1 MPTSLPP
8 LDRLPLQW
16 QSFHTQADINVAQVY
31 VRVHADVDLQPY
43 WDAGWRLTGDIYG
56 PQCRRSHTLPARY
69 TFEDQGPGSSFL
81 AQAIL
86 PDPCFWSDQVPSL
99 YQATWQ
105 LSPPQETTIQQQA
118 LLGLRSLAIKNRQL
132 ILNTEAWEFRAAS
145 IRKLNNWSVEQYHEH
160 SLVMILEQ
168 PDSSLLKEASELGTW
183 VAAVLSGDEDAICEQ
198 LVQMAAWPAV
208 CMAIIRSPIETPERL
223 RQVAPNLILGQW
235 LQDPGDLPS
244 THWSQLLFC
253 EANTPETFSA
263 YTEGCSLPLIA
274 VRSGNDM
281 SSAADVSEAFQ
292 LFKSSFD
299 QDQLPAGYAII

>member
-16 QSFHTQADINVAQVY
+16 QSFHTQADPNVAQMY
-31 VRVHADVDLQPY
+31 VRVHADVDLKPY

-99 YQATWQ
+99 YQVTWQ
-105 LSPPQETTIQQQA
+105 LSPPQETAIQQQA
-118 LLGLRSLAIKNRQL
+118 LVGLRSLAIKNRQL
-132 ILNTEAWEFRAAS
+132 ILNTEAWEFRAAG
-145 IRKLNNWSVEQYHEH
+145 IRRLSNWSVEQYHEQ
-160 SLVMILEQ
+160 SLVMILET
-168 PDSSLLKEASELGTW
+168 PDVSLLKEASELGTW
-183 VAAVLSGDEDAICEQ
+183 VAAVLSGDEDEICEQ
-198 LVQMAAWPAV
+198 LFQMAAWPAV

-235 LQDPGDLPS
+235 LQDPSDLPP
-244 THWSQLLFC
+244 TNWSQLLFC
-253 EANTPETFSA
+253 EARTPETFSA

-281 SSAADVSEAFQ
+281 SSAADVSEAFRH
-292 LFKSSFD
+292 FESSFD